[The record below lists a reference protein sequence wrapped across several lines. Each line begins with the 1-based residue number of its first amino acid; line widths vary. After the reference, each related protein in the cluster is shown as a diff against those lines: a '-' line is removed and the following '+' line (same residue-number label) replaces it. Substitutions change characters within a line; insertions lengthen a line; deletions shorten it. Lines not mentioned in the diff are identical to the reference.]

1 MENRALAKTKDE
13 ETIISHT
20 ENLINNYKLL
30 KEIYPEIENIDWN
43 ILDLACRY
51 HDIGKLN
58 TKFQNK
64 LLEKLGYE
72 KLEDELIEIEE
83 VPHGYLSPAFL
94 NAKEIEENYGE
105 DNLKILCQAIFYH
118 HNREKPKD
126 FTDIKTVINE
136 DLTKYFKEFSYS
148 RIEKIEKLNDRY
160 WKKIR
165 DRLPNYDEE
174 DDYVNKSFI
183 MIKGLL
189 NKIDYAASSGVLVEY
204 KNDQLEED
212 TYRFFNTLKSKPNKL
227 QRFMEENRG
236 ENIIAIASTGIGKTE
251 GALLWIGNN
260 KGFFT
265 LPLRVS
271 LNSIYDRIREKI
283 GFNEEKL
290 GLLHSESAKEYMKR
304 NDGYIDKEHL
314 DETKQLSKALTV
326 CTLDQILDF
335 VFKCEG
341 FELKLATLSYSKLV
355 IDEIQMYSPEMLG
368 YLLWALKEL
377 TDMGGKFA
385 IVTATFPPILRD
397 LMRFQNIV
405 FKENPTPFLKED
417 KYGNVFE
424 RHRMKVVEEKI
435 NINYIKEN
443 YKGKRS
449 LIILNTVREAQ
460 RIYNELLEYGVK
472 NINIFHSKFT
482 KNDRSI
488 IEKKILDAGSVNEGV
503 PNNPEETIWITTQ
516 VVEASLDIDFD
527 VLYTELSDLSG
538 LFQRMG
544 RVYRNRQLDE
554 STNVYVYI
562 GTNDELPS
570 GINKKSKSIIDYDIF
585 NISRLAIKEF
595 GSREIRE
602 IDKMNMINNYFTLD
616 KLGKCEY
623 YHKVNDTIN
632 FCKYLEPYSLNKS
645 DVKLREINTIT
656 VIPKIVYEE
665 NIDIIEENIRLYN
678 LDNSTKEVKVKS
690 RDKIEG
696 FTISIQDLEYRMAK
710 EKSLIEG
717 NLKLGK
723 YEEIAIINF
732 PYNEIGLQ
740 RPTKEEFNNVENQF
754 I

>member
-72 KLEDELIEIEE
+72 KLEDELIEVEE

>member
-488 IEKKILDAGSVNEGV
+488 IDKKILDAGSVNEGV